1 MEGKEL
7 KIFPVE
13 SGPAYTFGYFVMDAS
28 VAEAVVFDVPYGA
41 AEQFIAL
48 AAENRVRISRIVLTH
63 SHWDHVADAEKLRRE
78 TSAPIEI
85 HADDIYRLQDP
96 ARYASM
102 ALPFVIDP
110 FEPDRLLCEG
120 ETVEFGRWKF
130 DVLHTP
136 GHSEG
141 SLSFVDKQRNL
152 AITGDVLFAGSIGRT
167 DLPGGDTALLLS
179 TINEVLLPLGDEMTI
194 LPGHGPHTTI
204 GQERRT
210 NPFLRGAV

>member
-13 SGPAYTFGYFVMDAS
+13 SGPAYTLGYLVIDGA
-28 VAEAVVFDVPYGA
+28 VEEAVVFDVPFGAADQFLAVA
-41 AEQFIAL
+41 AEQ
-48 AAENRVRISRIVLTH
+48 RVQISRIILTH
-63 SHWDHVADAEKLRRE
+63 SHWDHVADAEKLRRA

-85 HADDIYRLQDP
+85 HADDVYRLQDP

-110 FEPDRLLCEG
+110 FEPDGLLRAG
-120 ETVEFGRWKF
+120 DVIEFGRWKF

-141 SLSFVDKQRNL
+141 SLSFVETERNL

-167 DLPGGDTALLLS
+167 DLPGGDTALLLK
-179 TINEVLLPLGDEMTI
+179 TISDVLLPLGDEMTI